1 MICMLLKSTFSL
13 GHAKRMKQ
21 QEKKF
26 SILPISSRD
35 VYSSKKKKKVGVL
48 CNLLEMII
56 LQK

>member
-26 SILPISSRD
+26 PILPISSRD
-35 VYSSKKKKKVGVL
+35 VYSSKKKKKVGVYV
-48 CNLLEMII
+48 ISWR
-56 LQK
+56 